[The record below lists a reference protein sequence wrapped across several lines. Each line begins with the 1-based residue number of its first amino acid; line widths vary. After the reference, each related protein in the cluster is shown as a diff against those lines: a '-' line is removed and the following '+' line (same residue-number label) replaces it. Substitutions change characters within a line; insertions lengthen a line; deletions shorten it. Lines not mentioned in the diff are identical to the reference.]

1 MVSRKPLTFLF
12 QDDGKV
18 PNNPALPVL
27 LYAGALDLKDA
38 GDPAAEIEALFKAN
52 GWDCGLWRD
61 GVFAYVHYHSMIHEA
76 LGIARGHARIQLG
89 GHQGRIFDLKPGDI
103 AILPAGTGHQR
114 LSASDDF
121 LVVGGYPPEGTY
133 NLCRGDNPAE
143 RDKAL
148 QTIPRVPLP
157 ASDPVLGKD
166 GGLTDIWT
174 RRWTGSA
181 STTSSIP

>member
-1 MVSRKPLTFLF
+1 MQKPLTFLF
-12 QDDGKV
+12 SDDGKV

-27 LYAGALDLKDA
+27 VYEAALGLRDA
-38 GDPAAEIEALFKAN
+38 TDPAAEIETLFKAN
-52 GWDCGLWRD
+52 GWGRDMWRN
-61 GVFAYVHYHSMIHEA
+61 GVYPFVHYHSMIHEA

-89 GHQGRIFDLKPGDI
+89 GHQGQVLDLKPGDV

-114 LSASDDF
+114 LSATDDF

-148 QTIPRVPLP
+148 QTIPRVALP
-157 ASDPVLGKD
+157 SSDPVLGKE
-166 GGLTDIWT
+166 GGLPVLWT
-174 RRWTGSA
+174 R
-181 STTSSIP
+181 